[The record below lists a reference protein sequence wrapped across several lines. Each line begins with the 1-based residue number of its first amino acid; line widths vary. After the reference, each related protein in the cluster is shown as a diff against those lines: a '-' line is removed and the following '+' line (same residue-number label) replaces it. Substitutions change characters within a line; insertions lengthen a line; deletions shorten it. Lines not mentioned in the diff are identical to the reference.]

1 MAKTRRDFLKTAG
14 AAAIGA
20 GAVLAGSRK
29 VHAQAAPQFKWKA
42 QCLWSPAETSYKAF
56 DAFCQRIKVITNGRL
71 EITPF
76 PSGSIVPNID
86 CADAVKNNVMQ
97 AAHQAVV
104 YYSGKIPALA
114 PLGDLVYAWD
124 HPWEA
129 DLYFHY
135 AGGFE
140 LLSELY
146 KKLGMHLVGVMWW
159 GLESYPSKKPLRRLE
174 DFKGLKIR
182 VPQGMESDVLTRI
195 GASVVVLPGTEIY
208 SALDKGVVDA
218 TNWSVPSDNDR
229 LGFHKVAPYF
239 TYPGF
244 HSMPTG
250 DFVVNPREWEKLPAD
265 IKAMLPTACRQWSW
279 EVIHRLCLEDLK
291 VVHEAKA
298 KGITPISWSSEE
310 KGRMRAEAMKV
321 WGEWKKKSEDT
332 RKAIDS
338 MEAFLR
344 NLGKIK

>member
-1 MAKTRRDFLKTAG
+1 MKETRRDFLKTAG
-14 AAAIGA
+14 AAAVGA
-20 GAVLAGSRK
+20 GAVLSGGKAR
-29 VHAQAAPQFKWKA
+29 AQQAPQFKWKA

-56 DAFCQRIKVITNGRL
+56 EDLCKRIKAMTDGRL

-76 PSGSIVPNID
+76 PSGSIVPNTE

-97 AAHQAVV
+97 AAHQGSV
-104 YYSGKIPALA
+104 YYSGKNPALA
-114 PLGDLVYAWD
+114 VLGDLTMAWE

-129 DLYFHY
+129 DLYYYH
-135 AGGFE
+135 AGGME

-146 KKLGMHLVGVMWW
+146 KKLGIHLVGVMWW
-159 GLESYPSKKPLRRLE
+159 GMESWPSKKPIRRLE

-182 VPQGMESDVLTRI
+182 VPQGMEADLLTRL

-218 TNWSVPSDNDR
+218 TNWSVVSDNDR
-229 LGFHKVAPYF
+229 LGYHKVAPYF

-250 DFVVNPREWEKLPAD
+250 DFAVNVREWEKLPAD
-265 IKAMLPTACRQWSW
+265 IKAMFPSALRHWSW
-279 EVIHRLCLEDLK
+279 DVIQRLTLEDLK
-291 VVHEAKA
+291 VVAEAKA
-298 KGITPISWSSEE
+298 RNIHPVTWSSEE
-310 KGRMRAEAMKV
+310 KNRIRAEAVKV
-321 WGEWKKKSEDT
+321 WADWKKKNEDCK
-332 RKAIDS
+332 RAIES

-344 NLGKIK
+344 KLGKIK

>member
-20 GAVLAGSRK
+20 GAVLTGSRK

-135 AGGFE
+135 GGGFE

-159 GLESYPSKKPLRRLE
+159 GLESSPSRNRSAAWKTSKVSKSGSSGGWVRRSHPHWSLGGRIARHR
-174 DFKGLKIR
+174 DLLG
-182 VPQGMESDVLTRI
+182 PGQGGGRCDQLVGAI
-195 GASVVVLPGTEIY
+195 G
-208 SALDKGVVDA
+208 
-218 TNWSVPSDNDR
+218 
-229 LGFHKVAPYF
+229 
-239 TYPGF
+239 
-244 HSMPTG
+244 
-250 DFVVNPREWEKLPAD
+250 
-265 IKAMLPTACRQWSW
+265 
-279 EVIHRLCLEDLK
+279 
-291 VVHEAKA
+291 
-298 KGITPISWSSEE
+298 
-310 KGRMRAEAMKV
+310 
-321 WGEWKKKSEDT
+321 
-332 RKAIDS
+332 
-338 MEAFLR
+338 
-344 NLGKIK
+344 